1 MKLKRSNPKPHI
13 SRNREDI
20 TVVILKINK
29 FKGDRE
35 EIFYRL
41 FLYSYIFTKKNF
53 TLHSLSSIKWEL
65 EFIGDDM
72 MSEKY
77 QKVAYIGLRNA
88 DKSYLVTLPLYVKLD
103 DLNKKEINASREEL
117 IRKVTKIMLNRYEK
131 QISEFMQSKQ
141 PPSK

>member
-1 MKLKRSNPKPHI
+1 
-13 SRNREDI
+13 
-20 TVVILKINK
+20 
-29 FKGDRE
+29 
-35 EIFYRL
+35 
-41 FLYSYIFTKKNF
+41 
-53 TLHSLSSIKWEL
+53 
-65 EFIGDDM
+65 M
-72 MSEKY
+72 MSEEY

-103 DLNKKEINASREEL
+103 DLNKNEVNASREEL

>member
-1 MKLKRSNPKPHI
+1 
-13 SRNREDI
+13 
-20 TVVILKINK
+20 
-29 FKGDRE
+29 
-35 EIFYRL
+35 
-41 FLYSYIFTKKNF
+41 
-53 TLHSLSSIKWEL
+53 
-65 EFIGDDM
+65 M

>member
-1 MKLKRSNPKPHI
+1 
-13 SRNREDI
+13 
-20 TVVILKINK
+20 
-29 FKGDRE
+29 
-35 EIFYRL
+35 
-41 FLYSYIFTKKNF
+41 
-53 TLHSLSSIKWEL
+53 
-65 EFIGDDM
+65 M
-72 MSEKY
+72 MSEEY

>member
-1 MKLKRSNPKPHI
+1 
-13 SRNREDI
+13 
-20 TVVILKINK
+20 
-29 FKGDRE
+29 
-35 EIFYRL
+35 
-41 FLYSYIFTKKNF
+41 
-53 TLHSLSSIKWEL
+53 
-65 EFIGDDM
+65 M
-72 MSEKY
+72 MSEEY

-103 DLNKKEINASREEL
+103 DLNKNEINASREEL